1 MNPVA
6 AVDAVSRE
14 PLATLQALV
23 ERLSQPQGG
32 QDAQQP
38 MQAQTA
44 DNVLPGLAAALAEAA
59 ALSPVQSPAL
69 SAAQAE
75 AIATAQAQQGLMT
88 LGQMA
93 QQNQVSQNQT
103 QSATLSALAADPTGS
118 VVQMLLAAPQLASPP
133 GAAAAAGATL
143 LAVPVLMTPLQAQ
156 ASPHSQ
162 RHSVVQPEPARHQ
175 GPQDQHDQKDQ
186 KDQPHDDP
194 ADAEREAAETAAA
207 RSAAAAEPANADSAL
222 EAGREDTRALRELLR
237 AHGSAAVQRE
247 LQAGRRV
254 LVVLPQAHLGLGLV
268 AARAALLGPAGTRLF
283 AHTRWWAG
291 DRSAGDNAD
300 AESAAADSAAWPQ
313 WRVFR
318 EGDSLHAPFLLS
330 RADGHGCR
338 VLLGT
343 PAPRLLDNRSALL
356 ELPERLR
363 FVQALGGQWS
373 LLLVVAPPGALA

>member
-23 ERLSQPQGG
+23 ERLSQPQVG

-59 ALSPVQSPAL
+59 ALSPVQSPTL

-103 QSATLSALAADPTGS
+103 PSATLSALAADPTGS
-118 VVQMLLAAPQLASPP
+118 VVQMSLAAPQLASPP

-175 GPQDQHDQKDQ
+175 DQHDQ

-194 ADAEREAAETAAA
+194 TDAERDAAETAAA
-207 RSAAAAEPANADSAL
+207 QPAAAAEPANADSAL

-254 LVVLPQAHLGLGLV
+254 LVVLPQAHPGLGLV

-300 AESAAADSAAWPQ
+300 AESAAADSTAWPQ